1 MNRTEDTIA
10 MFAARRFTLSST
22 PLRLLTLAL
31 VASSMLVSCTG
42 ETRPLEARE
51 DVPSSTKSR
60 FITVKAPDDPTL
72 VELPARV
79 VASPTARAEV
89 ASVYVARV
97 VAVHV
102 RPGDRVKAGDVVA
115 EVVAPEVVEAHA
127 RLGAS
132 RKQITLQKDRSGHL
146 SDLEQRKLVGRREV
160 FEVDARLAEL
170 DAERRVAAA
179 KLAAAG
185 IERGPTGADLAGDR
199 LRLRAPID
207 GVVVEVDAVL
217 GEVRDPTDGPL
228 LRLASEQAA
237 RIEVRAQSA
246 FPKASSLRFVSADA
260 REVDLK
266 VEPVASVVD
275 PVDGSAR
282 VWFDPE
288 TPTSLP
294 EGLRGHVEAGEA
306 LEGALQVPQRA
317 LRWQAGVFVVYRRR
331 AGDGNADP
339 IPVPVDVVARSG
351 SSAIVTPQTPGEL
364 ANGDEV
370 AADARAYAPRGED
383 E

>member
-1 MNRTEDTIA
+1 
-10 MFAARRFTLSST
+10 
-22 PLRLLTLAL
+22 
-31 VASSMLVSCTG
+31 
-42 ETRPLEARE
+42 
-51 DVPSSTKSR
+51 VPSSTRTR
-60 FITVKAPDDPTL
+60 FVAAQAPDDPTL

-89 ASVYVARV
+89 ASVFVSRV

-102 RPGDRVKAGDVVA
+102 RPGDHVEAGDVVA
-115 EVVAPEVVEAHA
+115 EVVAPEVVEAQA

-132 RKQITLQKDRSGHL
+132 RRQISLQRDRSGHL

-199 LRLRAPID
+199 LRLRAPIA
-207 GVVVEVDAVL
+207 GIVVEVDAVL

-237 RIEVRAQSA
+237 RIEVRAQSTL
-246 FPKASSLRFVSADA
+246 PRASTLRFVSADG
-260 REVDLK
+260 RELK
-266 VEPVASVVD
+266 LQVEPVASVID

-282 VWFDPE
+282 IWFDPASP
-288 TPTSLP
+288 TPLP

-306 LEGALQVPQRA
+306 IEGALQVPQRA
-317 LRWQAGVFVVYRRR
+317 LRWQAGAFVVYRRR
-331 AGDGNADP
+331 ATDATDEP
-339 IPVPVDVVARSG
+339 TAVTVDVITRSG
-351 SSAIVTPQTPGEL
+351 SSAIVTARAAGEL
-364 ANGDEV
+364 VRGDDV
-370 AADARAYAPRGED
+370 AADARAYAPRSAD